1 MLPPITSLQN
11 PRIKQAIKLRDRHGR
26 DDQRRIIIDG
36 RREIER
42 ALAGGV
48 QLTELFIEADV
59 LPPEVEKQL
68 ARQARA
74 CNADVLDVT
83 AMVMQ
88 KLAFG
93 ERHEGVVATAKA
105 PEASLA
111 AFTAKLKSKSGSPLI
126 AIVEG
131 VEKPGNVGAILR
143 TADAAGLS
151 GLIVCAGRTDLF
163 NPNAIRAS
171 LGAIFTMPV
180 AAASLAETKAFL
192 KEQQLKAFAA
202 RVDGAID
209 YTAADYR
216 SLCAIILGSEAE
228 GLSNAWQTNDVQAI
242 RLPMLGQVD
251 SLNVSVTAAVLFY
264 EALRQRSAPGSGV

>member
-11 PRIKQAIKLRDRHGR
+11 QRIKQAIKLRDRHGR

-42 ALAGGV
+42 AVAGGV
-48 QLTELFIEADV
+48 HLTELFIEADV
-59 LPPEVEKQL
+59 LPPDVEKQL

-74 CNADVLDVT
+74 CGADVLDVT

-105 PEASLA
+105 PEASLV
-111 AFTAKLKSKSGSPLI
+111 AFTAKLKSGPPLI

-171 LGAIFTMPV
+171 LGAIFTVPV
-180 AAASLAETKAFL
+180 ASASLAETKTFL

-209 YTAADYR
+209 YTAANYR
-216 SLCAIILGSEAE
+216 SPCAIILGSEAE
-228 GLSNAWQTNDVQAI
+228 GLSQSWQGGEVQAI

-264 EALRQRSAPGSGV
+264 EALRQRSIEA

>member
-26 DDQRRIIIDG
+26 DDRQRIIIDG

-59 LPPEVEKQL
+59 LPPDVEKQL

-74 CNADVLDVT
+74 CGADVLDVT

-93 ERHEGVVATAKA
+93 ERHEGVVATAK
-105 PEASLA
+105 PPDASLA
-111 AFTAKLKSKSGSPLI
+111 AFTAKLKSQTTPPLI

-171 LGAIFTMPV
+171 LGAIFTVPV
-180 AAASLAETKAFL
+180 ASASLAETKAFL
-192 KEQQLKAFAA
+192 KDQQLKAFAA

-216 SLCAIILGSEAE
+216 SPCVIILGSEAE
-228 GLSNAWQTNDVQAI
+228 GLSHAWQGSDVQAI

-264 EALRQRSAPGSGV
+264 EALRQRSF